1 MEIGTNYN
9 TQNIQNNVA
18 YVNAN
23 NAAAAS
29 RVTAEKNGSAD
40 SSAVSAV
47 TTPNT
52 DRAEFSVDT
61 KVTTKMSD
69 SERAALVESLK
80 SDLDNQMSRFTNMMM
95 QTFNKQGITGLT
107 AGSDAFWRQIASGN
121 FTVDAKTKAE
131 AQQAIS
137 EDGYWGVKQTSQRI
151 FDMAKAIAGED
162 TAMMKKMQ
170 DAVEKGFD
178 QATASWG
185 KSLPSICQD
194 THSAINDMFDDYY
207 KNAGVEK

>member
-1 MEIGTNYN
+1 MKINDNY
-9 TQNIQNNVA
+9 QNIQNNFA

-29 RVTAEKNGSAD
+29 KVASEKEGSAEG
-40 SSAVSAV
+40 SAKVEA

-52 DRAEFSVDT
+52 DRVELSSDAQAS
-61 KVTTKMSD
+61 TKMSD
-69 SERAALVESLK
+69 SQRAALVESLK
-80 SDLDNQMSRFTNMMM
+80 SDLDSQMSRFTNMMM
-95 QTFNKQGITGLT
+95 QTFNKQGITGLQ

-151 FDMAKAIAGED
+151 FDMAKAIAGDDPE
-162 TAMMKKMQ
+162 MMKKMQ
-170 DAVEKGFD
+170 NAVEKGFE
-178 QATASWG
+178 QATAAWG
-185 KSLPSICQD
+185 KELPGICGE
-194 THSAINDMFDDYY
+194 THTAINGMFDDYY
-207 KNAGVEK
+207 KNAGVA